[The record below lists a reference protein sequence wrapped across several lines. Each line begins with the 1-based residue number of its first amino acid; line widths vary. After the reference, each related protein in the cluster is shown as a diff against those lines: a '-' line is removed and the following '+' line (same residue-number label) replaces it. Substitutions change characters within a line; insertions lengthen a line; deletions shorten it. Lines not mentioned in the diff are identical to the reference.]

1 MKIINDYVKVLIN
14 NNNKIFKT
22 TIYLIY
28 FIFNNNHLHTNILHN
43 HRSINIIYIY
53 NSIVYI

>member
-53 NSIVYI
+53 I